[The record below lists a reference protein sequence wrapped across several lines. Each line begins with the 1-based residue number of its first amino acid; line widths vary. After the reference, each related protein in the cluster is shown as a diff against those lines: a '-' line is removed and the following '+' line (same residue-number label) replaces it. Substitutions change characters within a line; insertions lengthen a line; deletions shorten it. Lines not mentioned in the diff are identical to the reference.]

1 MSVRYR
7 RMHPCDIE
15 ECASYIAKH
24 PILGPRYG
32 SAIDHLP
39 AAWRQ
44 LLGSESFLG
53 LVCEDLV
60 PVRRVIGCYVCAFI
74 TDQFAEEI
82 TTPPLFWVG
91 ASLVNRV
98 IGGRSPLLT
107 EDQVREDN
115 SVGGLNLLIWP
126 SAPAAEVENRMDV
139 RQASQT
145 TFFDAY
151 RGYLLKRL
159 NAQAAS
165 PMEIAMALNS
175 GGWCLQ
181 GTDGQAIA
189 SLPEPAE
196 TFILKPHMLQVTR
209 EMAMRQMGTWV
220 SNFFYYKKPQFGLAR
235 GEQRLLARALGG
247 GTDAELAAELQVS
260 LSAVKKTWTSIYR
273 RVAVHDEVLAL
284 GADREVEGDRGP
296 EKKHKIIAYIREHPE
311 ELRPVLPRLLEQAPD
326 SA

>member
-7 RMHPCDIE
+7 RMRTSDVDQCV
-15 ECASYIAKH
+15 SYIARH
-24 PILGPRYG
+24 PLLGPRYG
-32 SAIDHLP
+32 SAIGDLST
-39 AAWRQ
+39 AWRQ

-60 PVRRVIGCYVCAFI
+60 PVRRIIGCYVCAFI

-98 IGGRSPLLT
+98 MGGNSPLLT
-107 EDQVREDN
+107 DAQVRDDN

-126 SAPAAEVENRMDV
+126 SAPAAEVENRIDV
-139 RQASQT
+139 RQMSQT
-145 TFFDAY
+145 TFFNAY

-165 PMEIAMALNS
+165 PMEITMALNS

-196 TFILKPHMLQVTR
+196 TFIRKPHMLQVTR
-209 EMAMRQMGTWV
+209 EMALRQMGTWV
-220 SNFFYYKKPQFGLAR
+220 SHFFYYQRPQFGLAR
-235 GEQRLLARALGG
+235 GEQRLLAAALHG
-247 GTDAELAAELQVS
+247 GTDAELADDLQVS
-260 LSAVKKTWTSIYR
+260 LSAIKKTWSSIYR
-273 RVAVHDEVLAL
+273 RVAPHEELLHFGPDS
-284 GADREVEGDRGP
+284 GIEGDRGR

-311 ELRPVLPRLLEQAPD
+311 ELRPVSLKLLEQA
-326 SA
+326 SEVA